1 MIGFHWLRV
10 AKKSVPIIAF
20 YTSSCFYEWLVM
32 PFGLTNASTYFID
45 IMNHVFRDQL
55 KKFTLVFIND
65 ISVYSRMKEEHK
77 TLKDCT

>member
-1 MIGFHWLRV
+1 
-10 AKKSVPIIAF
+10 
-20 YTSSCFYEWLVM
+20 M